1 MADNLQVT
9 QGTGTTV
16 AADDIGGILH
26 QRIKLVLG
34 ADGVNDGDVSS
45 TNPIPTSV
53 AALPLPSGA
62 ATEATLALAKAV
74 LDLIK
79 AKTDNLD
86 VALSTRTKP
95 ADAQNIRALTAS
107 DVISVSGTVPVSGA
121 FFQATQPVSNVIES
135 ASTGTITAVAAAV
148 ASFSILAANAN
159 RKGFIILNE
168 GTSTVRIAFA
178 ATASTASTTLILAAN
193 QSYFSTQ
200 LPVYRGVISGI
211 SNNTNSTLRVTELT

>member
-16 AADDIGGILH
+16 AADEIGGVLH

-45 TNPIPTSV
+45 SNPIPTSNSLETSATGIITSV
-53 AALPLPSGA
+53 A
-62 ATEATLALAKAV
+62 
-74 LDLIK
+74 
-79 AKTDNLD
+79 
-86 VALSTRTKP
+86 
-95 ADAQNIRALTAS
+95 
-107 DVISVSGTVPVSGA
+107 
-121 FFQATQPVSNVIES
+121 
-135 ASTGTITAVAAAV
+135 TAVT
-148 ASFSILAANAN
+148 SFSILAANAN

-168 GTSTVRIAFA
+168 GNSIVRIAFA